1 MAQDPWRREGVGGGV
16 ATQSAR
22 GDAGGVDLE
31 ACEGVPTASNW
42 RRELMATRCR
52 ASALSHAKEGQ
63 VEGPEGGAG
72 TQQVNFAL
80 V

>member
-52 ASALSHAKEGQ
+52 ASASSHAKEGRRNLWRPAAA
-63 VEGPEGGAG
+63 VMR
-72 TQQVNFAL
+72 L
-80 V
+80 VLGYA